1 MIKELRRTCESD
13 QILEFSDIKSDKT
26 LEENDNV
33 KGPVTLVGVR
43 GNALTALSKLKPSFI
58 SLR

>member
-43 GNALTALSKLKPSFI
+43 ENALMALSKSKPSFI
-58 SLR
+58 SPR